1 MKTKLKKIG
10 KILGVLLLIVIVMN
24 VVFIATTVRYMP
36 EKAASRPADL
46 EDGGQTI
53 EVNDF
58 NLWYRTAGVDTGK
71 SPVIVIHGGP
81 GLSSDYF
88 KDYLSF
94 LENDRECIY
103 YDQRGSGNS
112 EIKSDLELYSL
123 DYMVD
128 DLEEVINQ
136 LSGGRKVVLV
146 GHSYGGLVA
155 LEYLKDHQENVDKVV
170 LVSSLLG
177 QKNGFDS
184 ATDLCKIIYKH
195 GFPSKNPTEANEWF
209 KEVLPT
215 FFEGCFYDE
224 KNASYLKDF
233 DNISFATLAQT
244 GNSMGEINI
253 NSYKDIETKVLILY
267 GEKEYAQS
275 EEKYQLQLKSVLKN
289 VSIAKMENSGHFSF
303 MEENSK
309 FANVVNDFLEE

>member
-1 MKTKLKKIG
+1 MKTKLKKLG
-10 KILGVLLLIVIVMN
+10 KILGVLLLLVIAIN
-24 VVFIATTVRYMP
+24 VVFMAVMVRYMP
-36 EKAASRPADL
+36 KIAASRPADY
-46 EDGGQTI
+46 EDVSQTI
-53 EVNDF
+53 AVNDF

-81 GLSSDYF
+81 GFSSDYF

-94 LENDRECIY
+94 LEDDRECIY

-112 EIKSDLELYSL
+112 EIKSNLELYSL

-128 DLEEVINQ
+128 DLEMVINQ
-136 LSGGRKVVLV
+136 LAGDRKVVLLA
-146 GHSYGGLVA
+146 HSYGGLVA

-184 ATDLCKIIYKH
+184 ATDLCKIIFKH
-195 GFPSKNPTEANEWF
+195 GFPSKDPTKANEWF
-209 KEVLPT
+209 KKVLPT

-224 KNASYLKDF
+224 ENASYLENFGYD
-233 DNISFATLAQT
+233 SFATLAQT
-244 GNSMGEINI
+244 GSSIGKIKI
-253 NSYKDIETKVLILY
+253 NSYKDIESKVLIIY
-267 GEKEYAQS
+267 GEKEYS
-275 EEKYQLQLKSVLKN
+275 ESQEKYQLQLNSVLKN
-289 VSIAKMENSGHFSF
+289 SNIVKMENSGHFSF

-309 FANVVNDFLEE
+309 FANAVNDFLEE